1 MLPLDTGPYAETVIG
16 TKPSDG
22 EGTTDKQMGVQD
34 IIIGIVAIAISIPLV
49 LFMGLFVLS
58 YLGLILVIGPIVV
71 GFCACARYGTEY
83 GILHRLRYRATKA
96 GKAKAKARISDQN
109 KF

>member
-22 EGTTDKQMGVQD
+22 ETTTDNEGGIKEV
-34 IIIGIVAIAISIPLV
+34 IIGCIAVILSIPLV
-49 LFMGLFVLS
+49 TFMGLFIFS
-58 YLGLILVIGPIVV
+58 YLVLILIIGPIVV
-71 GFCACARYGTEY
+71 GFWACARYGTEY

-96 GKAKAKARISDQN
+96 GKAKAKARISDPN